1 MKKILVALVALSLAL
16 IIGCQENLLNE
27 PEYSLDKK
35 SSNVKKDIIKICCPV
50 QDPFTGGCSLHG
62 CVAYVHKIMNRAMNP
77 AGLYEISL
85 HLEMDSELC
94 SRCGMVHLEWR
105 INAKSDDII
114 YVSEDGIALVEKSY
128 KITNREDVV
137 LLVRYI
143 VTTDGVQISGV
154 NLAQIEK

>member
-1 MKKILVALVALSLAL
+1 MKKIFVALVALSLAL

-27 PEYSLDKK
+27 PATSLEKK
-35 SSNVKKDIIKICCPV
+35 KYDVLKDVINICCRV
-50 QDPFTGGCSLHG
+50 QDPFSGGCTLNG
-62 CVAYVHKIMNRAMNP
+62 CVTYVHQIINRAMNP
-77 AGLYEISL
+77 SGLYEVSL

-94 SRCGMVHLEWR
+94 SPIGMVHLEWR

-128 KITNREDVV
+128 KITNREDV
-137 LLVRYI
+137 LLVVRYI

-154 NLAQIEK
+154 NLAQIEN

>member
-1 MKKILVALVALSLAL
+1 MKKIFVALVALSLAL

-35 SSNVKKDIIKICCPV
+35 SSDVRKDILNICCRV
-50 QDPFTGGCSLHG
+50 QDPLAGNCTVNG
-62 CVAYVHKIMNRAMNP
+62 CVAYVHKVVNRAMNP
-77 AGLYEISL
+77 NGLYEVSL

-94 SRCGMVHLEWR
+94 SPIGMVHLAWK

-114 YVSEDGIALVEKSY
+114 YVSEEGIVLVEKSY
-128 KITNREDVV
+128 KITNREDVL
-137 LLVRYI
+137 LLVRYL
-143 VTTDGVQISGV
+143 VTTDGVRISQI